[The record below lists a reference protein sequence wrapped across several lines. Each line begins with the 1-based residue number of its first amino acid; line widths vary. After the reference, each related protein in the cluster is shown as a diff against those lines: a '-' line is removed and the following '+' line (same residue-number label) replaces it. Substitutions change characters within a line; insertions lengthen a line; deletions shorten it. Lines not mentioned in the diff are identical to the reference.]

1 MQIRQFPAEW
11 HTQWGVLLA
20 WPHPDTDWADNLSDA
35 ERCYSEIISAITQHE
50 QVLLLCHD
58 AQHQAHIQAKL
69 AQTACQLARIV
80 WVQQPYNDTW
90 ARDFGFITVFAN
102 QHPLLLDFTFNAWGG
117 KFDATL
123 DNAVNQRLIKQPLL
137 AHNSLETHALVLEG
151 GSLES
156 DGQGTLLTTEICL
169 LNPNR
174 NPSLSKADIEQA
186 LKSSLGVER
195 VLWLS
200 QGHLEGDDTDA
211 HIDTL
216 ARFADPQ
223 TIVYMSCDDPHD
235 SHFAALQAMQ
245 QELQQ
250 LRQANG
256 QAYNLI
262 PIPLPQAIYQD
273 GRRLPASY
281 VNFLII
287 NQAVLLPIYDDAR
300 TDAIAIA
307 QMQRAFP
314 QHLIIPIDCRAL
326 IAQNGSLHCITM
338 QIPQE
343 VAAAAH

>member
-1 MQIRQFPAEW
+1 MQTRQFPAEW

-20 WPHPDTDWADNLSDA
+20 WPHPNTDWADNLNAA
-35 ERCYSEIISAITQHE
+35 ERCYSEIISAITQYE

-58 AQHQAHIQAKL
+58 AQHQAHIQVCL
-69 AQTACQLARIV
+69 AQTDCQLARIV

-90 ARDFGFITVFAN
+90 ARDFGFITILAA
-102 QHPLLLDFTFNAWGG
+102 QKPLLLDFTFNAWGG
-117 KFDATL
+117 KFDADL
-123 DNAVNQRLIKQPLL
+123 DNALNQELVKQPLL
-137 AHNSLETHALVLEG
+137 ASNRLEVHELVLEG

-186 LKSSLGVER
+186 LKSSLGVKR
-195 VLWLS
+195 VLWLA

-223 TIVYMSCDDPHD
+223 TIVYMSCDDPTD
-235 SHFAALQAMQ
+235 SHFNALHAME
-245 QELQQ
+245 QELTQ
-250 LRQANG
+250 LCQANG

-262 PIPLPQAIYQD
+262 PIPLPQAIYQNE
-273 GRRLPASY
+273 RRLPASY
-281 VNFLII
+281 VNFLIM
-287 NQAVLLPIYDDAR
+287 NHAVLLPIYHDAR
-300 TDAIAIA
+300 TDIIAIQ
-307 QMQRAFP
+307 QMQHAFP
-314 QHLIIPIDCRAL
+314 QHKIIPIDCRAL

-343 VAAAAH
+343 VISTY

>member
-1 MQIRQFPAEW
+1 M
-11 HTQWGVLLA
+11 
-20 WPHPDTDWADNLSDA
+20 
-35 ERCYSEIISAITQHE
+35 
-50 QVLLLCHD
+50 
-58 AQHQAHIQAKL
+58 
-69 AQTACQLARIV
+69 
-80 WVQQPYNDTW
+80 
-90 ARDFGFITVFAN
+90 
-102 QHPLLLDFTFNAWGG
+102 
-117 KFDATL
+117 
-123 DNAVNQRLIKQPLL
+123 
-137 AHNSLETHALVLEG
+137 
-151 GSLES
+151 
-156 DGQGTLLTTEICL
+156 
-169 LNPNR
+169 
-174 NPSLSKADIEQA
+174 
-186 LKSSLGVER
+186 
-195 VLWLS
+195 WLS

-343 VAAAAH
+343 VAADAH